1 MAKAKFT
8 QVDTSSVKMEYK
20 GVKYLLKQKDVGV
33 YGIGKHIALCLI
45 NADLTTT
52 FLKSIGWTKSDNH
65 SSKSTSFLPG
75 TSNTWE
81 MCKKGA
87 IDYIDLMS

>member
-1 MAKAKFT
+1 MAKAKAKFT
-8 QVDTSSVKMEYK
+8 QVDSTNVKMEYK
-20 GVKYLLKQKDVGV
+20 GIKYLLNVGT
-33 YGIGKHIALCLI
+33 YGLGKLISLNLI

-65 SSKSTSFLPG
+65 SPKVTSFLPG

-81 MCKKGA
+81 SCKKGA
-87 IDYIDLMS
+87 VDYIDLMS